1 MAKDA
6 LPRIRSGAGLVE
18 HAIHERVNAMRPKK
32 VPETSDHRLTLSRKM
47 YPV

>member
-32 VPETSDHRLTLSRKM
+32 VPETSDHRPVSVSLTLA
-47 YPV
+47 